1 MCESPPEKGREI
13 LILIKSGGEE
23 NAKENC
29 CPKEKKI
36 RKYLN
41 FKIQDKMIYFPVCEK
56 LAKNKLLTFKS
67 GLLK

>member
-1 MCESPPEKGREI
+1 MCESPTEKGREI
-13 LILIKSGGEE
+13 LIIIKSGEE

-29 CPKEKKI
+29 CPKEKKN

-41 FKIQDKMIYFPVCEK
+41 FKIQDKMIYFPICEK
-56 LAKNKLLTFKS
+56 LAKNKLLTFKN